1 MSLGITELEL
11 TDASTI
17 SIPTDAILI
26 LFLLIIFALI
36 GYYFNNILDNQTN
49 QFVEKVDDNLH
60 LELVKEKL
68 EDQLTLETAATV
80 NHEKSEKPNIKKL
93 NFIPPTKFWGIGS
106 LAVVAIGGSSLLRIQ
121 SIQNSYKGVNTS
133 HVKIKTEN
141 QSTKSLLSMAQIK
154 SSNQSQTKIK
164 KISYVDPLLSTN
176 NSSKNNNFLQVQRR
190 RTEDFFSF

>member
-1 MSLGITELEL
+1 MSLGITELKL

-26 LFLLIIFALI
+26 LFLLIVFALI
-36 GYYFNNILDNQTN
+36 GYYFHNILDNQTN
-49 QFVEKVDDNLH
+49 QFVEKVDDSLH
-60 LELVKEKL
+60 LKLVKEKL
-68 EDQLTLETAATV
+68 EDQITLESATV
-80 NHEKSEKPNIKKL
+80 NHEKTEKANIKKL
-93 NFIPPTKFWGIGS
+93 NFIPPSKFWGIGS

-121 SIQNSYKGVNTS
+121 SNQHSYKGVNTS
-133 HVKIKTEN
+133 QINIKTEN

-154 SSNQSQTKIK
+154 SSNQSKTKIK

-176 NSSKNNNFLQVQRR
+176 NSSKNNNFLQVQQR

>member
-17 SIPTDAILI
+17 SIPTDSILI
-26 LFLLIIFALI
+26 LFLLIVFALI

-49 QFVEKVDDNLH
+49 QFVEQVDDNLN
-60 LELVKEKL
+60 LELVKEKP
-68 EDQLTLETAATV
+68 ENQLTLESATV

-93 NFIPPTKFWGIGS
+93 NFMPPTKFWGIGS
-106 LAVVAIGGSSLLRIQ
+106 LAVVAIGASSLLRIQ

-133 HVKIKTEN
+133 KVNIKTDN

-154 SSNQSQTKIK
+154 SSNQSQTKIT

-176 NSSKNNNFLQVQRR
+176 NSSKNNNFLQIQQRR
-190 RTEDFFSF
+190 KEDFFSF

>member
-26 LFLLIIFALI
+26 LFLLIVFALI

-49 QFVEKVDDNLH
+49 QFIEKVDDSLH
-60 LELVKEKL
+60 LELVKDKL
-68 EDQLTLETAATV
+68 EDQLTLESAKV

-93 NFIPPTKFWGIGS
+93 NFIPPSKFWGIGS
-106 LAVVAIGGSSLLRIQ
+106 LAVVAIGVSSLLRIQ

-133 HVKIKTEN
+133 QVNIKTEN
-141 QSTKSLLSMAQIK
+141 QSTKSLLSMAQLK

-164 KISYVDPLLSTN
+164 KISYSDRLLSTN
-176 NSSKNNNFLQVQRR
+176 NSSKNNNFLQVKKSQK
-190 RTEDFFSF
+190 EDFFSF

>member
-1 MSLGITELEL
+1 MSLGITELKL

-26 LFLLIIFALI
+26 LFLLIVFALI
-36 GYYFNNILDNQTN
+36 GYYFHNILDNQTN
-49 QFVEKVDDNLH
+49 QFVEKVDDSLH
-60 LELVKEKL
+60 IELVKEKL
-68 EDQLTLETAATV
+68 EDQLTLESATV

-93 NFIPPTKFWGIGS
+93 NFIPPSKFWGIGS

-133 HVKIKTEN
+133 HVNIKTEN

-164 KISYVDPLLSTN
+164 KISYVDPLLSTK
-176 NSSKNNNFLQVQRR
+176 NSSENNNFLQVQPR

>member
-1 MSLGITELEL
+1 MSLGITEREL

-26 LFLLIIFALI
+26 LFLLIVFALI
-36 GYYFNNILDNQTN
+36 GYYFNNILENQTN

-60 LELVKEKL
+60 LELVKEKP
-68 EDQLTLETAATV
+68 EDQLTLESATV

-93 NFIPPTKFWGIGS
+93 NFIPHTKFWGIGS

-133 HVKIKTEN
+133 HVNIKTEN
-141 QSTKSLLSMAQIK
+141 QSTKSLLSMAKIK
-154 SSNQSQTKIK
+154 SPNQPQTKIK
-164 KISYVDPLLSTN
+164 KINYVDPVLST
-176 NSSKNNNFLQVQRR
+176 KNL
-190 RTEDFFSF
+190 SLIHI